1 METRMHKIGLSC
13 AISIPLERF
22 QNGIFSISGNSS
34 DEKNVKFP
42 YLSVFFKQDLY
53 EKEGVQ

>member
-1 METRMHKIGLSC
+1 MHKIGLSC

-34 DEKNVKFP
+34 DEKNVKFSR
-42 YLSVFFKQDLY
+42 LSVFFKQDLY